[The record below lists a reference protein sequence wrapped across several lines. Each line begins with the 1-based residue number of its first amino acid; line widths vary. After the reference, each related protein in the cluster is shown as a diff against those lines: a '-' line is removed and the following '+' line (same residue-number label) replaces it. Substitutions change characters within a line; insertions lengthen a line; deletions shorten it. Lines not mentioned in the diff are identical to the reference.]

1 MSAAPDYD
9 PHSPFIE
16 YVEHGWRLCPIQ
28 YGTKRPGLDDWNR
41 EENAITDPIQA
52 GRLAG
57 AGLCH
62 AYSGTCA
69 VDIDDY
75 TAAKDW
81 LAGHGVNIDALLGA
95 EDAVQIRS
103 GRDNRAKLIY
113 ALADPLPSC
122 VFKVKDPDTGKERVL
137 FELRCASAGGL
148 TLQDVLPPS
157 IHPDTGHPYAWGGAG
172 DWSDLSPLPDALR
185 AIWRARLASAG
196 TGQPARAGGAGAGA
210 ITLSPDQ
217 VRDLRSA
224 LFSMRADDYH
234 DWVRM
239 GHALWRCGDLGR
251 GLWMDWS
258 ATSDK
263 FDAGQA
269 ARKWETFDGTTT
281 DYRAVFAEAQKA
293 GWVNPQARQVAY
305 LPAADGPVHPPLLV
319 PAGMT
324 VPELPATLLP
334 GVLGEMAAAVS
345 KHTQTPPAAAVLMEL
360 GVLATCCQRRWEVE
374 VKPGYREPVSLW
386 PMATL
391 PSGARKSAVMDPITR
406 PLSLFERDERTRLQG
421 DVARNQAQRAVAEK
435 RIKKLKE
442 NAATATPDERKKIE
456 QEIEAE
462 LLAMPPEIRMP
473 RLFTSDAT
481 VETVQQL
488 LVDHAGRI
496 AVISDEGGVFQIMA
510 GAYSGGMASVDAYLQ
525 GYSGSPLR
533 VDRGSRSAH
542 VDRPAVSFVLAIQP
556 LIMAEAGRNKRFRHS
571 GLMGRF
577 LYAMPENTVGRRDV
591 RRSDPIPD
599 TVRSAYE
606 GLIRRLLSD
615 RQAEQADKPADVL
628 SLTPDALDLW
638 HDFMAELEA
647 RHGAGRELEHITEW
661 TSKLGGNVARIAALL
676 HLADGPDTTLVGVEY
691 MSMAV
696 ELGRLLIQ
704 HALAAFEL
712 MGLTASE
719 EDAHVVLR
727 WVKAQRQ
734 PDFTVR
740 DAYRALRAHFP
751 KVDRL
756 KDAITQLESWNVV
769 VHREKQKPEHGG
781 RPVEQCRINPRLWQ

>member
-16 YVEHGWRLCPIQ
+16 YVEHGWRLCPVQ
-28 YGTKRPGLDDWNR
+28 PGTKGPRLKGWN
-41 EENAITDPIQA
+41 EAGNAITDPLQA

-62 AYSGTCA
+62 AFSGTCA

-75 TAAKDW
+75 TGTKEW
-81 LAGHGVNIDALLGA
+81 MGGQGVNIDALLGA
-95 EDAVQIRS
+95 DDAVQIRS

-113 ALADPLPSC
+113 ALPEPLPSC
-122 VFKVKDPDTGKERVL
+122 VVKGKEPDTGKEHVL
-137 FELRCASAGGL
+137 FELRCATADGL

-157 IHPDTGHPYAWGGAG
+157 IHPDTGQAYAWGGAG
-172 DWSDLSPLPDALR
+172 DWSDLPPLPDALLT
-185 AIWRARLASAG
+185 IWRGRLASAG

-210 ITLSPDQ
+210 VTLSPDQ

-239 GHALWRCGDLGR
+239 GHALYRCGNVGR
-251 GLWMDWS
+251 GLWLEWS

-269 ARKWETFDGTTT
+269 AKKWDTFDKSDT
-281 DYRAVFAEAQKA
+281 DYRKVFAEAQKA
-293 GWVNPQARQVAY
+293 GWANPQARQVAY

-345 KHTQTPPAAAVLMEL
+345 KHTQTPPAAAVSVLL
-360 GVLATCCQRRWEVE
+360 GVLATCCHRRWEVE
-374 VKPGYREPVSLW
+374 VKPGYRETLSLW
-386 PMATL
+386 TMVCL
-391 PSGARKSAVMDPITR
+391 PSGAGKSPLMGPLTR
-406 PLSLFERDERTRLQG
+406 PLSLWERDERERLQEEM
-421 DVARNQAQRAVAEK
+421 ASNQEQRDVAEK
-435 RIKKLKE
+435 RIKRLKDQ
-442 NAATATPDERKKIE
+442 AADADADKRKTIQKEIETERK
-456 QEIEAE
+456 
-462 LLAMPPEIRMP
+462 AMPPEIRMP

-481 VETVQQL
+481 VETAQQL
-488 LVDHAGRI
+488 LVDHGERI

-510 GAYSGGMASVDAYLQ
+510 GAYSGGLASVDAYLQ

-577 LYAMPENTVGRRDV
+577 LYFMPENTVGRRDV

-599 TVRSAYE
+599 TVRGAYE

-615 RQAEQADKPADVL
+615 RQAEQADKQADVL
-628 SLTPDALDLW
+628 SFTPDALEVW
-638 HDFMAELEA
+638 FDFMAELEG
-647 RHGAGRELEHITEW
+647 RHGAGRELEHIQEW

-676 HLADGPDTTLVGVEY
+676 HLADGPNTTLVGVEY
-691 MSMAV
+691 VRMAV

-727 WVKAQRQ
+727 WVKAQKQ
-734 PDFTVR
+734 PTFRLR
-740 DAYRALRAHFP
+740 DAHRALMARFSKAE
-751 KVDRL
+751 KL
-756 KDAITQLESWNVV
+756 KDAILQLESWNVILG
-769 VHREKQKPEHGG
+769 REKECTPTGG
-781 RPVEQCRINPRLWQ
+781 RPTEICFINPRLWH